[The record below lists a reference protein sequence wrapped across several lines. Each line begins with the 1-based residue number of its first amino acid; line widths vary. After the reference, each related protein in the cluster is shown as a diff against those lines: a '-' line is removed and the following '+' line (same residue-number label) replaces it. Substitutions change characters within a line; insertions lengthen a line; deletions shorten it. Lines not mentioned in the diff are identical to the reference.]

1 MSRLI
6 HTWLA
11 LPAALFIILVALSG
25 LVLSFEPIK
34 ETMAGASVE
43 TGQMSVASLAAKV
56 EQTYQGIEQIK
67 RTNNGLFVVSY
78 ASDQGYGEDQIN
90 PLSGV
95 KIQAYEKS
103 ALYSWMQRFHRSFF
117 MGDNGRMLVA
127 IVAFSLLVLSI
138 SGLCL
143 MVRRL
148 GGLKHFFK
156 LAKGSL
162 SQKLHTELSRVAL
175 VGILASTLTALY
187 LSAMTFSLIPEVS
200 APELDYPQ
208 RIQQLAS
215 APVASLQALQDVDA
229 SQLVLLEFP
238 YAGDLE
244 SVYSVETLS
253 GAGYVDPTSGHWLD
267 FQVNS
272 SFYQINQFIRALHTG
287 EGMGFWAIFLA
298 LCSLAL
304 PVISITGLIIWLRK
318 KINSAAFG
326 QKQGLTIQ
334 NFSSSQ
340 DANIIVLAGSEGL
353 STWRF
358 AQEFSQALIS
368 SGNQV
373 HLNKLNQLEPMYA
386 KASHVFLMSSTYGEG
401 QAPAS
406 ASLFLEKAQQLNLP
420 ETCQVSVLGFG
431 DRQFTHFVGFAK
443 QVEKLVIAK
452 GFKQMLPLTS
462 IDRFCQAS
470 LEAWIEKVS
479 GCLNQSLCLKLDKKT
494 VTPFQMQLAEQSSY
508 GEEVNAPVRILRF
521 KAGINKVAVLNAA
534 EDTELSFETESIWP
548 KFEVG
553 DLVGIMPPGSDF
565 ARYYS
570 LASCDEEGMLE
581 ICVRKQVEGEC

>member
-187 LSAMTFSLIPEVS
+187 LSAMTFLSTTHS
-200 APELDYPQ
+200 A
-208 RIQQLAS
+208 
-215 APVASLQALQDVDA
+215 
-229 SQLVLLEFP
+229 
-238 YAGDLE
+238 
-244 SVYSVETLS
+244 
-253 GAGYVDPTSGHWLD
+253 
-267 FQVNS
+267 
-272 SFYQINQFIRALHTG
+272 
-287 EGMGFWAIFLA
+287 
-298 LCSLAL
+298 
-304 PVISITGLIIWLRK
+304 ISISTCGE
-318 KINSAAFG
+318 
-326 QKQGLTIQ
+326 
-334 NFSSSQ
+334 
-340 DANIIVLAGSEGL
+340 LAG
-353 STWRF
+353 
-358 AQEFSQALIS
+358 
-368 SGNQV
+368 
-373 HLNKLNQLEPMYA
+373 
-386 KASHVFLMSSTYGEG
+386 
-401 QAPAS
+401 
-406 ASLFLEKAQQLNLP
+406 
-420 ETCQVSVLGFG
+420 
-431 DRQFTHFVGFAK
+431 FT
-443 QVEKLVIAK
+443 
-452 GFKQMLPLTS
+452 
-462 IDRFCQAS
+462 RCR
-470 LEAWIEKVS
+470 
-479 GCLNQSLCLKLDKKT
+479 C
-494 VTPFQMQLAEQSSY
+494 
-508 GEEVNAPVRILRF
+508 
-521 KAGINKVAVLNAA
+521 
-534 EDTELSFETESIWP
+534 
-548 KFEVG
+548 
-553 DLVGIMPPGSDF
+553 
-565 ARYYS
+565 
-570 LASCDEEGMLE
+570 
-581 ICVRKQVEGEC
+581 